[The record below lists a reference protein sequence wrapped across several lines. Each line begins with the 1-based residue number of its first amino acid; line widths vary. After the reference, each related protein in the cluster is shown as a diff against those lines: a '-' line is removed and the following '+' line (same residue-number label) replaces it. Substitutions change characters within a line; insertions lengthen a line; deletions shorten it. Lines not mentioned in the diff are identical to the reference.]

1 MGNHN
6 YGSFEADQQK
16 DLKEARQAVHP
27 IWRGVGLILIFLT
40 PIMGYFGALA
50 ILDQNK
56 KMNWFQIPPEY
67 LASGADP
74 LLYVKIVLTILVGL
88 FFYFFLQFITFLLY
102 RLFGPSR
109 YGIYDVPSVSYKSK
123 RRGR

>member
-6 YGSFEADQQK
+6 YGSFEAEQQRK
-16 DLKEARQAVHP
+16 IREAHQEVHP

-56 KMNWFQIPPEY
+56 KMNWFQIPTEY
-67 LASGADP
+67 LASGADS
-74 LLYVKIVLTILVGL
+74 LLYVKIGLTIIIGL
-88 FFYFFLQFITFLLY
+88 LFYFFLQFITFILY

-109 YGIYDVPSVSYKSK
+109 YGAYDVPSVSYKSK
-123 RRGR
+123 RRNR